1 LSGRVH
7 AHLAAGVV
15 IMSDQTVSPIR
26 SGQHTSLDARALFAM
41 LAGFCAS
48 LVAIGL
54 ARFAYTPLIPPLIE
68 AHGFTASQAVT
79 LGAANFAG
87 YFAGA
92 IFGRAIARAF
102 TNRHALRL
110 LMAIATAAFFACA
123 FPLSIAWFFA
133 WRFLSG
139 LSGGAIM
146 VLVATTILPH
156 IPPAR
161 RGFASGM
168 IFIGLGFGIAA
179 SGTLIPRLLHHGL
192 HDTWM
197 GLGMFSLALTAVAW
211 FGWPAANAPAVAAQA
226 ATMQADA
233 LGGARLRLLYAQ
245 YAANA
250 LGLVPVMILLV
261 DCIARGYG
269 RGAEVGASYW
279 VLYGVAAIFGPLI
292 CGNAGDRIGFGMAYR
307 FVLALQAGAVAL
319 LALCANPYVI
329 GVATVALGVSTTG
342 IVPLALGRVH
352 ELLPH
357 DHVEQRAA
365 WSRATSAF
373 ALCQALAGY
382 GYSFLFSHTHN
393 DYALIFACGAFALA
407 VAFVAD
413 LIVNRKRV
421 EA

>member
-1 LSGRVH
+1 
-7 AHLAAGVV
+7 
-15 IMSDQTVSPIR
+15 MSDQTISATR
-26 SGQHTSLDARALFAM
+26 ADQHASLDARTIFAM

-68 AHGFTASQAVT
+68 AHWFTSSQAVT

-92 IFGRAIARAF
+92 LFGRSIANAL

-110 LMAIATAAFFACA
+110 LMAMATAAFFACA

-168 IFIGLGFGIAA
+168 IFLGLGFGIAA
-179 SGTLIPRLLHHGL
+179 SGTLIPKLMHYGL
-192 HDTWM
+192 HTTWM
-197 GLGMFSLALTAVAW
+197 GLGVFSLVLTAMSW
-211 FGWPAANAPAVAAQA
+211 FGWPASHPPAAAPQHASAHA
-226 ATMQADA
+226 
-233 LGGARLRLLYAQ
+233 GAHHGMRLRLLYAQ

-269 RGAEVGASYW
+269 RGAAVGASYW

-307 FVLALQAGAVAL
+307 FALLLQACAAAL
-319 LALCANPYVI
+319 LALSANPYAI
-329 GVATVALGVSTTG
+329 AVATVALGVSTTG

-357 DHVEQRAA
+357 DHTGQRAA

-393 DYALIFACGAFALA
+393 NYALIFACGACALA
-407 VAFVAD
+407 AAFIAD
-413 LIVNRKRV
+413 LVVNRERV
-421 EA
+421 KA

>member
-1 LSGRVH
+1 
-7 AHLAAGVV
+7 
-15 IMSDQTVSPIR
+15 MSDQTASAIPA
-26 SGQHTSLDARALFAM
+26 GQQASLDARTLFAM

-68 AHGFTASQAVT
+68 AHWFTSSQAVT

-92 IFGRAIARAF
+92 LFGRAIAGAL

-168 IFIGLGFGIAA
+168 IFVGLGFGIAA
-179 SGTLIPRLLHHGL
+179 SGTLIPKLLHHGL

-197 GLGMFSLALTAVAW
+197 GLGVFSLVLTAIAW
-211 FGWPAANAPAVAAQA
+211 FGWPASNPPAVAAH
-226 ATMQADA
+226 ATATHARADN
-233 LGGARLRLLYAQ
+233 GTRLRLLYAQ

-269 RGAEVGASYW
+269 RGAETGARYW
-279 VLYGVAAIFGPLI
+279 VLYGVAAIFGPLV

-307 FVLALQAGAVAL
+307 FALLVQACAAAL
-319 LALCANPYVI
+319 LALSANAYVI
-329 GVATVALGVSTTG
+329 GIATLALGVSTTG

-357 DHVEQRAA
+357 DHTEQRAA

-393 DYALIFACGAFALA
+393 DYALIFACGASALA
-407 VAFVAD
+407 VAFIAD
-413 LIVNRKRV
+413 LVMNRKRP
-421 EA
+421 AI

>member
-1 LSGRVH
+1 
-7 AHLAAGVV
+7 
-15 IMSDQTVSPIR
+15 MSDQTISAVHADQTP
-26 SGQHTSLDARALFAM
+26 SLDARALFAI

-54 ARFAYTPLIPPLIE
+54 ARFAYTPLIPPLIQ
-68 AHGFTASQAVT
+68 AHWFTSSQAVT

-92 IFGRAIARAF
+92 LFGRSIANIL

-110 LMAIATAAFFACA
+110 LTAIVTAAFFGCA
-123 FPLSIAWFFA
+123 FPLSITWFFA

-146 VLVATTILPH
+146 VLVATTVLPH
-156 IPPAR
+156 VPPAR

-168 IFIGLGFGIAA
+168 IFVGLGFGIAA
-179 SGTLIPRLLHHGL
+179 SGTLIPKLLHYGL
-192 HDTWM
+192 HETWM
-197 GLGMFSLALTAVAW
+197 GLGVFSLALTALAW
-211 FGWPAANAPAVAAQA
+211 FGWPAAHPPAVTAQG
-226 ATMQADA
+226 ATAHAGQ
-233 LGGARLRLLYAQ
+233 LGGTRLRLLYAQ

-269 RGAEVGASYW
+269 RGADVGASYW
-279 VLYGVAAIFGPLI
+279 VLYGIAAIFGPLV
-292 CGNAGDRIGFGMAYR
+292 CGNAGDRFGFGVAYR
-307 FVLALQAGAVAL
+307 FVLLLQACAAVL
-319 LALCANPYVI
+319 LALSANAYAI

-357 DHVEQRAA
+357 DHTEQRAA

-393 DYALIFACGAFALA
+393 NYALIFACGAFALA

-413 LIVNRKRV
+413 LVVNRGRV
-421 EA
+421 GAHV

>member
-1 LSGRVH
+1 
-7 AHLAAGVV
+7 
-15 IMSDQTVSPIR
+15 MSEQTVSAVSADQP
-26 SGQHTSLDARALFAM
+26 TALDARTFFAM

-68 AHGFTASQAVT
+68 AHWFTSSQAVT

-92 IFGRAIARAF
+92 LFGRAIAHAL

-110 LMAIATAAFFACA
+110 LMAIATVAFFACA

-156 IPPAR
+156 VPPAR

-168 IFIGLGFGIAA
+168 IFVGLGFGIAA
-179 SGTLIPRLLHHGL
+179 SGTLIPKLLHHGL

-197 GLGMFSLALTAVAW
+197 GLGVFSLILTAIAW
-211 FGWPAANAPAVAAQA
+211 FGWPASNPPAVAKQDA
-226 ATMQADA
+226 ATHSNTH
-233 LGGARLRLLYAQ
+233 GNTRLRLLYGQ

-279 VLYGVAAIFGPLI
+279 VLYGVAAIFGPLV

-307 FVLALQAGAVAL
+307 FALLVQACAVAL
-319 LALCANPYVI
+319 LALSANPYVI
-329 GVATVALGVSTTG
+329 GVATVALGISTTG

-357 DHVEQRAA
+357 DHTEQRAA

-393 DYALIFACGAFALA
+393 DYALIFACGTCALA
-407 VAFVAD
+407 VAFIAD
-413 LIVNRKRV
+413 IVVNRKR
-421 EA
+421 AAS

>member
-1 LSGRVH
+1 
-7 AHLAAGVV
+7 
-15 IMSDQTVSPIR
+15 MSDSTISASRADQNA
-26 SGQHTSLDARALFAM
+26 SLDARTFFAM

-68 AHGFTASQAVT
+68 AHWFTSSQAVT

-92 IFGRAIARAF
+92 LFGRSIANVL

-110 LMAIATAAFFACA
+110 LMALATAAFFACA

-168 IFIGLGFGIAA
+168 IFLGLGFGIAA
-179 SGTLIPRLLHHGL
+179 SGTLIPKLIPHGL
-192 HDTWM
+192 HATWI
-197 GLGMFSLALTAVAW
+197 GLGVFSLALTAMSW
-211 FGWPAANAPAVAAQA
+211 FGWPASHPPAAAAQRTA
-226 ATMQADA
+226 VHA
-233 LGGARLRLLYAQ
+233 GAHHGTRLRLLYVQ

-261 DCIARGYG
+261 DCIARGHG

-292 CGNAGDRIGFGMAYR
+292 CGNVGDRIGFGMAYR
-307 FVLALQAGAVAL
+307 FALLLQAGAAAL
-319 LALCANPYVI
+319 LALSANPYVI
-329 GVATVALGVSTTG
+329 GVATVALGIFTPG

-357 DHVEQRAA
+357 DHAEQRAA
-365 WSRATSAF
+365 WGRATSAF

-393 DYALIFACGAFALA
+393 NYALIFACGASALA
-407 VAFVAD
+407 IAFIAD
-413 LIVNRKRV
+413 VFVNRERI
-421 EA
+421 ES

>member
-1 LSGRVH
+1 
-7 AHLAAGVV
+7 
-15 IMSDQTVSPIR
+15 MSDQTVSAMR
-26 SGQHTSLDARALFAM
+26 AGQPTSLDARTLFAM

-68 AHGFTASQAVT
+68 AHWFTSSQAVT

-92 IFGRAIARAF
+92 LFGRAIASAL

-179 SGTLIPRLLHHGL
+179 SGTLIPMLLHHGL

-197 GLGMFSLALTAVAW
+197 GLGVFSLVLTALAW
-211 FGWPAANAPAVAAQA
+211 FGWPASNPVLAAQG
-226 ATMQADA
+226 ATPPS
-233 LGGARLRLLYAQ
+233 GAHSGVRVRLLYAQ

-269 RGAEVGASYW
+269 RGAGVGASYW
-279 VLYGVAAIFGPLI
+279 VLYGAAAIFGPLI

-307 FVLALQAGAVAL
+307 AVLLLQACAVAL
-319 LALCANPYVI
+319 LALSANPYVI

-357 DHVEQRAA
+357 DHTEQRAA

-382 GYSFLFSHTHN
+382 GYSFLFSHTHDN
-393 DYALIFACGAFALA
+393 YALIFACGACALA
-407 VAFVAD
+407 IAFMAD

>member
-1 LSGRVH
+1 MH
-7 AHLAAGVV
+7 THPAAGAF
-15 IMSDQTVSPIR
+15 IMSDQTVSAAHA
-26 SGQHTSLDARALFAM
+26 GQHASLDARALFAM

-68 AHGFTASQAVT
+68 AHWFTSSQAVT

-92 IFGRAIARAF
+92 LFGRAIAHAL

-110 LMAIATAAFFACA
+110 LMAVATAAFFACA

-139 LSGGAIM
+139 LSGGATM

-179 SGTLIPRLLHHGL
+179 SGTLIPKLLHYGL

-197 GLGMFSLALTAVAW
+197 GLGVFSLALTAIAW
-211 FGWPAANAPAVAAQA
+211 FGWPASNPPAIAAQDA
-226 ATMQADA
+226 APRLNAHD
-233 LGGARLRLLYAQ
+233 GARLRLLYAQ

-269 RGAEVGASYW
+269 RGADVGARYW
-279 VLYGVAAIFGPLI
+279 VMYGVAAIFGPLI
-292 CGNAGDRIGFGMAYR
+292 CGSVGDRIGFGMAYR
-307 FVLALQAGAVAL
+307 FSLLLQALSAAL
-319 LALCANPYVI
+319 LALSANPYAI
-329 GVATVALGVSTTG
+329 GVATIALGVSTPG

-357 DHVEQRAA
+357 DHAGQRAA

-373 ALCQALAGY
+373 ALCQAMAGY
-382 GYSFLFSHTHN
+382 GYSFLFSHTHDN
-393 DYALIFACGAFALA
+393 YALIFACGASALA
-407 VAFVAD
+407 IAFIAD
-413 LIVNRKRV
+413 LVVNRKRV
-421 EA
+421 TG

>member
-1 LSGRVH
+1 
-7 AHLAAGVV
+7 
-15 IMSDQTVSPIR
+15 MSDQTVSAVQTGPNA
-26 SGQHTSLDARALFAM
+26 SLDAHTLFAM

-54 ARFAYTPLIPPLIE
+54 ARFAYTPLIPSLIQ
-68 AHGFTASQAVT
+68 AHWFTSSQAVT

-87 YFAGA
+87 YLAGA
-92 IFGRAIARAF
+92 LFGRSIAGAL

-110 LMAIATAAFFACA
+110 LMLIATAAFFACA
-123 FPLSIAWFFA
+123 YPLSIAWFFA

-139 LSGGAIM
+139 LAGGAIM

-156 IPPAR
+156 ISPAR

-168 IFIGLGFGIAA
+168 IFLGLGFGIAA
-179 SGTLIPRLLHHGL
+179 SGTLIPELMHYGL
-192 HDTWM
+192 RATWI
-197 GLGMFSLALTAVAW
+197 GLGVFSLALTALAW
-211 FGWPAANAPAVAAQA
+211 FGWPSSNPPAHATQAAAQGA
-226 ATMQADA
+226 HH
-233 LGGARLRLLYAQ
+233 GGAPLRLLYAQ

-261 DCIARGYG
+261 DMIARGHG
-269 RGAEVGASYW
+269 QGADVGAHYW
-279 VLYGVAAIFGPLI
+279 VLYGVAAIFGPVL

-307 FVLALQAGAVAL
+307 FALLVQACGAAL
-319 LALCANPYVI
+319 LALSANPYVI

-357 DHVEQRAA
+357 DHTEQRAA

-393 DYALIFACGAFALA
+393 NYALIFACGAFALA
-407 VAFVAD
+407 VAFAAD
-413 LIVNRKRV
+413 FAVNRRRV
-421 EA
+421 SA

>member
-1 LSGRVH
+1 
-7 AHLAAGVV
+7 
-15 IMSDQTVSPIR
+15 MSDQTVSAVQPGP
-26 SGQHTSLDARALFAM
+26 SASLDARTFFAM

-54 ARFAYTPLIPPLIE
+54 ARFAYTPLIPSLIQ
-68 AHGFTASQAVT
+68 AHWFTSSQAVT

-87 YFAGA
+87 YLAGA
-92 IFGRAIARAF
+92 LFGRSIANAL

-110 LMAIATAAFFACA
+110 MMATATAAFFACA
-123 FPLSIAWFFA
+123 YPLSISWFFA

-168 IFIGLGFGIAA
+168 IFLGLGFGIAA
-179 SGTLIPRLLHHGL
+179 SGTLIPELMHHGL
-192 HDTWM
+192 QATWI
-197 GLGMFSLALTAVAW
+197 GLGAFSLALTALAW
-211 FGWPAANAPAVAAQA
+211 FGWPASNPPVAAAQA
-226 ATMQADA
+226 GAPSPHH
-233 LGGARLRLLYAQ
+233 GGASLRLLYAQ

-261 DCIARGYG
+261 DMIARGYG
-269 RGAEVGASYW
+269 RGADVGAHYW
-279 VLYGVAAIFGPLI
+279 VLYGVAAIFGPLL

-307 FVLALQAGAVAL
+307 FALLVQACAAVL
-319 LALCANPYVI
+319 LALSANPYVI
-329 GVATVALGVSTTG
+329 GVATVALGLSTTG

-357 DHVEQRAA
+357 DHTEQRAA

-407 VAFVAD
+407 VAFMAD
-413 LIVNRKRV
+413 LAVNRKRV
-421 EA
+421 NA

>member
-1 LSGRVH
+1 
-7 AHLAAGVV
+7 
-15 IMSDQTVSPIR
+15 MSDQTISAIR
-26 SGQHTSLDARALFAM
+26 ADQHTSLDARALFAM

-68 AHGFTASQAVT
+68 AHWFTSSQAVT

-87 YFAGA
+87 YLAGA
-92 IFGRAIARAF
+92 LVGRAIAKAL

-156 IPPAR
+156 IPVAR

-179 SGTLIPRLLHHGL
+179 SGTLIPKLLHHGL

-197 GLGMFSLALTAVAW
+197 GLGIFSLALTAIAW
-211 FGWPAANAPAVAAQA
+211 FGWPASNPSAVAAQA
-226 ATMQADA
+226 ATTQTDA
-233 LGGARLRLLYAQ
+233 HGGTRLRLLYAQ

-269 RGAEVGASYW
+269 RGAGVGANYW
-279 VLYGVAAIFGPLI
+279 VLYGAAAIFGPLI
-292 CGNAGDRIGFGMAYR
+292 CGNAGDRFSFGMAYR
-307 FVLALQAGAVAL
+307 FALALQACAVAL
-319 LALCANPYVI
+319 LALSANPYVI
-329 GVATVALGVSTTG
+329 GVATIALGISTTG

-357 DHVEQRAA
+357 DHAEQRAA

-393 DYALIFACGAFALA
+393 NYALIFACGAFALA

-413 LIVNRKRV
+413 LVVNRKRA

>member
-1 LSGRVH
+1 MSNQTGS
-7 AHLAAGVV
+7 AARA
-15 IMSDQTVSPIR
+15 DQNA
-26 SGQHTSLDARALFAM
+26 SLDARTLFAM

-68 AHGFTASQAVT
+68 AHWFTSSQAVT

-92 IFGRAIARAF
+92 LFGRAIANAL

-110 LMAIATAAFFACA
+110 LMAVATAAFFACA
-123 FPLSIAWFFA
+123 YPLSITWFFA

-168 IFIGLGFGIAA
+168 IFLGLGFGIAA
-179 SGTLIPRLLHHGL
+179 SGTLIPKLIPHGL
-192 HDTWM
+192 YDTWI
-197 GLGMFSLALTAVAW
+197 GLGVFSLVLTAIAW
-211 FGWPAANAPAVAAQA
+211 FGWPASAPPAA
-226 ATMQADA
+226 ATQRAA
-233 LGGARLRLLYAQ
+233 IRSTAHHGTRLRLLYAQ

-250 LGLVPVMILLV
+250 FGLVPAMILLV
-261 DCIARGYG
+261 DWIARGYG
-269 RGAEVGASYW
+269 RGAEVGARYW

-292 CGNAGDRIGFGMAYR
+292 CGNVGDRIGFRLAYR
-307 FVLALQAGAVAL
+307 YAFMGQACAAAL
-319 LALCANPYVI
+319 LALSANPYAI
-329 GVATVALGVSTTG
+329 AVATVTLGIFTPG

-357 DHVEQRAA
+357 DHTEQRAA

-393 DYALIFACGAFALA
+393 NYALIFACGACALA
-407 VAFVAD
+407 LAFIAD
-413 LIVNRKRV
+413 LVVNRER
-421 EA
+421 AQS